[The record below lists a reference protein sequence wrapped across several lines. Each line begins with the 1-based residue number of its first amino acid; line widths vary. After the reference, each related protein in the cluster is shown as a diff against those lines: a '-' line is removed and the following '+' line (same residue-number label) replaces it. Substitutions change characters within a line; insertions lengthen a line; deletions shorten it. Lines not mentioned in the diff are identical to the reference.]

1 MLFLTN
7 LTFYSYLLLFFFN
20 QELTHSSKIFMRHV
34 LWVDKNIVQKYRKK
48 WIPVSHPLILTG
60 RAAPLTITKI
70 IGKETVEN
78 GEETVKNNGSGVLK
92 GSEKVENDLGRNVG
106 SASRDES
113 SVLGV
118 KRGLE
123 ESKIIIAPENKTSV
137 TAVDDARKRFL
148 ARKKGK

>member
-1 MLFLTN
+1 
-7 LTFYSYLLLFFFN
+7 
-20 QELTHSSKIFMRHV
+20 MRHV
-34 LWVDKNIVQKYRKK
+34 LWVDKNTVQKYRKR

-60 RAAPLTITKI
+60 RAAPVIVTKI
-70 IGKETVEN
+70 NGKESVEN
-78 GEETVKNNGSGVLK
+78 GEETVKNEGMGVIK
-92 GSEKVENDLGRNVG
+92 GSEKVVNDPGRTVS
-106 SASRDES
+106 SASKDES

-123 ESKIIIAPENKTSV
+123 ESKSIVVPENKTSV